1 MMQLSALVL
10 SPDEA
15 LVRLLRRTLS
25 DLEIA
30 VEHCADSVSAI
41 QQLTRRRFEA
51 VIVDAAAAGSQ
62 EVLRSVRRAPG
73 NKRAVAVVIQSR
85 QRMMQEAFT
94 EGAQF
99 VLFQPFN
106 PERARSNLR
115 TVRALMARE
124 RRRNTRI
131 ALEIPV
137 TLSSGGFGEGALQEQ
152 STSVDFGEGGMA
164 LRRRGRD
171 RISTR
176 WHLRF
181 TLPSVEIELTVR
193 AELAW
198 TGADG
203 VIGLR
208 FLDLSHELREQIRTW
223 LRQVTGEINEEEDP
237 PMACRLSDLSAGGCY
252 VLTEMPFP
260 VGTTVSLRLKASGA
274 ELRSDGRVIVMHPE
288 RGMGVQFT
296 APTPE
301 ATNATEALIAELAG
315 TAGVAPQVLVEPE
328 SMDTEPMA
336 APQDLSDDPLLDLF
350 YRGREFATDRFFR
363 ELECQ
368 RSAAPTEEEDNN
380 ETILLT

>member
-1 MMQLSALVL
+1 MQLTALVL

-51 VIVDAAAAGSQ
+51 VIVDGTAAGSQ

-85 QRMMQEAFT
+85 QRMMQAAFT

-124 RRRNTRI
+124 RRRNARI
-131 ALEIPV
+131 ALETPV

-152 STSVDFGEGGMA
+152 SASVDFGEGGMA
-164 LRRRGRD
+164 LRRWGRG

-181 TLPSVEIELTVR
+181 TLPGVETELTVR
-193 AELAW
+193 GELAW

-203 VIGLR
+203 VIGIR
-208 FLDLSHELREQIRTW
+208 FLDLSHQQREQMRSW
-223 LRQVTGEINEEEDP
+223 LRQASGEINEEEDP

-252 VLTEMPFP
+252 LLTEIPFP
-260 VGTTVSLRLKASGA
+260 VGTTVSLRLKAGGV

-288 RGMGVQFT
+288 KGMGVQFT

-301 ATNATEALIAELAG
+301 RTRATEALIGELAG
-315 TAGVAPQVLVEPE
+315 TAGAAPQVLVEPE
-328 SMDTEPMA
+328 SLDTEPA
-336 APQDLSDDPLLDLF
+336 TAPGDLSNDPLLDLF
-350 YRGREFATDRFFR
+350 YRGRSFAADRFFR
-363 ELECQ
+363 ELERQ
-368 RSAAPTEEEDNN
+368 RTGALVEEEDSN